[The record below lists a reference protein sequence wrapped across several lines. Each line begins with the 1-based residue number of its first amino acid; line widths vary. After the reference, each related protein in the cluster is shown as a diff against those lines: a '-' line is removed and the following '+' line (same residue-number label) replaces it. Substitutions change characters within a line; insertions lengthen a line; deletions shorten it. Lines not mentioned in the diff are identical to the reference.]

1 MSAYKGPFVF
11 YFYGLNDDE
20 WLFFFMK
27 EFQVHALLIALSGVV
42 ISFALSELLGAAV
55 QYLAG
60 VHWERW
66 TSPISDK
73 QPISVCS

>member
-1 MSAYKGPFVF
+1 
-11 YFYGLNDDE
+11 
-20 WLFFFMK
+20 MK
-27 EFQVHALLIALSGVV
+27 EFQVRALLIALSGVV